1 MAADGQDPGPPW
13 WPSVYGAGDQIG
25 AGNELT
31 QEATLAAL
39 RLPRSGRVVE
49 LAQLT
54 TADVPVIQPRIHH
67 QLIMAHENLEEVS
80 SQAGDNRFSTF
91 SEQVVTSYHVGCHL
105 DGLGHAG
112 IDGRYYNGL
121 HYSQIFAATGLTQ
134 LGIENVRPWAGR
146 GIVLDVA
153 GLYGRECLEDG
164 TPITSGDLEC
174 AARQQR
180 VEVRA
185 GDAVLVHTGWS
196 ELWDREPERYAATEP
211 GLDAE
216 AAGWLAR
223 RRVSLVAVDNW
234 GCDVYPNPVP
244 GQFFPAHQRLLTRGG
259 IYILENIRTSEL
271 VRGTAGTPFL
281 FILGVPRL
289 QGATAAVVAPLAV
302 LLADRPA
309 AYAGRDRS
317 ARRRWASGSRT
328 SQLARAKESA
338 SASRSSSPRPRNSSA
353 YS

>member
-1 MAADGQDPGPPW
+1 MSADGQDPGVPW
-13 WPSVYGAGDQIG
+13 WPSRYGADDRAG

-31 QEATLAAL
+31 PEATLAAL

-54 TADVPVIQPRIHH
+54 TADVPVIEPRIHH
-67 QLIMAHENLEEVS
+67 QLILAHENLEEVS
-80 SQAGDNRFSTF
+80 GQAGDNRFSTF

-121 HYSQIFAATGLTQ
+121 PYAQIFAATGLTQ
-134 LGIENVRPWAGR
+134 LGIENVLPWVGR

-153 GLYGRECLEDG
+153 GLYERECLEGG
-164 TPITSGDLEC
+164 TPITSSDLER
-174 AARQQR
+174 AARRQR

-185 GDAVLVHTGWS
+185 GDALLVHTGWS
-196 ELWDREPERYAATEP
+196 ELWESEPERYAAAEP
-211 GLDAE
+211 GLDADG
-216 AAGWLAR
+216 ADWLAR
-223 RRVSLVAVDNW
+223 RRVSLAAVDNW

-244 GQFFPAHQRLLTRGG
+244 GQFFPAHQRLLTRAG
-259 IYILENIRTSEL
+259 IYILENIRTSDL
-271 VRGTAGTPFL
+271 VHGAAGAPFL

-302 LLADRPA
+302 L
-309 AYAGRDRS
+309 
-317 ARRRWASGSRT
+317 
-328 SQLARAKESA
+328 
-338 SASRSSSPRPRNSSA
+338 
-353 YS
+353 